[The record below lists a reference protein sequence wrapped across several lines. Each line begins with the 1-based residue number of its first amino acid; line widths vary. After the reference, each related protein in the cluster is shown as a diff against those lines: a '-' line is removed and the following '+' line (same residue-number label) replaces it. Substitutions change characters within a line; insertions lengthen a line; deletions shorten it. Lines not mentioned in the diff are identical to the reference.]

1 MDAQDIFRKL
11 SVGCSFKRKRP
22 EFIPGF
28 VKSDPEKPAFHVN
41 DPSQLKKQIKSE
53 EEVKEEVESENEEKP
68 EMQDAEEIQPA
79 KKKKKKEFSEEK
91 KKLLEEEQ
99 INHLRKLHRIT
110 VKGKNVVKPI
120 ESFAELSSDYKV
132 SDKLVTNIEKAGY
145 TTPTPIQMQT
155 IPAMLQ
161 GRQIFACAPTG
172 SGKTAAFLIPII
184 HSLRGPK
191 NLGFRAVIVC
201 PTREL
206 AKQTYNETVRL
217 SEGLGLRA
225 HVIGKIQQAAEKFG
239 PRSAQ
244 KFDVLITTPNKLV
257 YLLQMDPP
265 ALNLANVE
273 WLIVDESD
281 KLFEAGVRGFRD
293 QLAVIYAAC
302 SGPNLKRGMFSA
314 THTEDVAK
322 WCRRKLKRRVQIN
335 VGLRN
340 TSSAD
345 VKQELLFVG
354 DESGKLVA
362 MRDLIQKGIEPPVLV
377 FVQSKERAQE
387 LYNELI
393 YDGINVDVIHS
404 DRTQKQRDNVV
415 RSFRTGRIW
424 ILITTELL
432 GRGIDFRTVRLVVNY
447 DFPSS
452 AISYI
457 HRIGRA
463 GRGGREG
470 KAVTFFTKQDA
481 PLLRSI
487 ATVMKDSGCEV
498 PDYMLKLKKTHK
510 TVKKKLEKTEMPR
523 AQVDT
528 TPVYEKYQT
537 DKLKRKMKRKLKKTL
552 NGQQKDGT
560 DKPKR
565 KDRKFIKKD
574 QNATKT

>member
-22 EFIPGF
+22 EFIPGS
-28 VKSDPEKPAFHVN
+28 VKSDPDKPALHVN
-41 DPSQLKKQIKSE
+41 DPNQLEKQIKSE

-68 EMQDAEEIQPA
+68 EIQDAEEIQP
-79 KKKKKKEFSEEK
+79 
-91 KKLLEEEQ
+91 

-145 TTPTPIQMQT
+145 STPTPIQMQT

-161 GRQIFACAPTG
+161 D
-172 SGKTAAFLIPII
+172 SGCEVPEYMLKLKKTHKTVKKKLEKTEMPRAQVDTTPVYEKYQTDKLKRKMKRKLKKTLNGQQKDGTDKPKRKDRKFIKKDQNATKTMSPNDRICTPESASGAFLTM
-184 HSLRGPK
+184 
-191 NLGFRAVIVC
+191 AVDFNH
-201 PTREL
+201 T
-206 AKQTYNETVRL
+206 N
-217 SEGLGLRA
+217 
-225 HVIGKIQQAAEKFG
+225 
-239 PRSAQ
+239 
-244 KFDVLITTPNKLV
+244 
-257 YLLQMDPP
+257 P
-265 ALNLANVE
+265 A
-273 WLIVDESD
+273 
-281 KLFEAGVRGFRD
+281 
-293 QLAVIYAAC
+293 
-302 SGPNLKRGMFSA
+302 
-314 THTEDVAK
+314 
-322 WCRRKLKRRVQIN
+322 LKRRVKSNLARMYRETEGAGSPVQAQDETI
-335 VGLRN
+335 
-340 TSSAD
+340 
-345 VKQELLFVG
+345 LL
-354 DESGKLVA
+354 
-362 MRDLIQKGIEPPVLV
+362 GIEPPVLV

-481 PLLRSI
+481 PLLR
-487 ATVMKDSGCEV
+487 
-498 PDYMLKLKKTHK
+498 
-510 TVKKKLEKTEMPR
+510 R
-523 AQVDT
+523 
-528 TPVYEKYQT
+528 
-537 DKLKRKMKRKLKKTL
+537 
-552 NGQQKDGT
+552 
-560 DKPKR
+560 
-565 KDRKFIKKD
+565 
-574 QNATKT
+574 

>member
-265 ALNLANVE
+265 ALNLA
-273 WLIVDESD
+273 
-281 KLFEAGVRGFRD
+281 
-293 QLAVIYAAC
+293 
-302 SGPNLKRGMFSA
+302 
-314 THTEDVAK
+314 
-322 WCRRKLKRRVQIN
+322 
-335 VGLRN
+335 
-340 TSSAD
+340 
-345 VKQELLFVG
+345 KQFL
-354 DESGKLVA
+354 
-362 MRDLIQKGIEPPVLV
+362 
-377 FVQSKERAQE
+377 
-387 LYNELI
+387 
-393 YDGINVDVIHS
+393 
-404 DRTQKQRDNVV
+404 RDNVV

-481 PLLRSI
+481 PLLR
-487 ATVMKDSGCEV
+487 
-498 PDYMLKLKKTHK
+498 
-510 TVKKKLEKTEMPR
+510 
-523 AQVDT
+523 
-528 TPVYEKYQT
+528 
-537 DKLKRKMKRKLKKTL
+537 
-552 NGQQKDGT
+552 
-560 DKPKR
+560 
-565 KDRKFIKKD
+565 
-574 QNATKT
+574 

>member
-22 EFIPGF
+22 EFIPGS
-28 VKSDPEKPAFHVN
+28 VKSDPDKPALHVN
-41 DPSQLKKQIKSE
+41 DPNQLEKQIKSE

-68 EMQDAEEIQPA
+68 EIQDAEEIQPA

-145 TTPTPIQMQT
+145 STPTPIQMQT

-161 GRQIFACAPTG
+161 DSGCEVPEYMLKLKKTHKTVKKKLEKTEMPRAQVDTTPVYEKYQTDKLKRKMKRKLKKTLNGQQKDGTDKPKRKDRKFIKKDQNATKTQKDLEQI
-172 SGKTAAFLIPII
+172 SLIKDFS
-184 HSLRGPK
+184 SLRGRV
-191 NLGFRAVIVC
+191 GI
-201 PTREL
+201 T
-206 AKQTYNETVRL
+206 
-217 SEGLGLRA
+217 LGL
-225 HVIGKIQQAAEKFG
+225 HSGG
-239 PRSAQ
+239 PG
-244 KFDVLITTPNKLV
+244 FD
-257 YLLQMDPP
+257 
-265 ALNLANVE
+265 
-273 WLIVDESD
+273 
-281 KLFEAGVRGFRD
+281 FRRGIF
-293 QLAVIYAAC
+293 C
-302 SGPNLKRGMFSA
+302 A

-322 WCRRKLKRRVQIN
+322 WCRRELKRRVQIN
-335 VGLRN
+335 VGLSMSPNDRIC
-340 TSSAD
+340 TPESASGAFLTMAVDFNHTNPALKRRVKSNLARMYRETEGAGSPVQAQDETILLEFVQCEQD
-345 VKQELLFVG
+345 VSRLQFLPGANIVFIAKEEFVQCEQ
-354 DESGKLVA
+354 DFDSVL
-362 MRDLIQKGIEPPVLV
+362 KGIEPPVLV

-481 PLLRSI
+481 PLLR
-487 ATVMKDSGCEV
+487 
-498 PDYMLKLKKTHK
+498 
-510 TVKKKLEKTEMPR
+510 R
-523 AQVDT
+523 
-528 TPVYEKYQT
+528 
-537 DKLKRKMKRKLKKTL
+537 
-552 NGQQKDGT
+552 
-560 DKPKR
+560 
-565 KDRKFIKKD
+565 
-574 QNATKT
+574 